1 MGKQSSGAG
10 NRAGYGSFMTAT
22 ILGSPSPSGRACPC
36 AVGQRRMGQS
46 LLAVTTSTLSRTP
59 TGFRSLA
66 LDERGDG
73 DAEKTMDT
81 VLVIETR
88 GLVIEVK

>member
-1 MGKQSSGAG
+1 
-10 NRAGYGSFMTAT
+10 
-22 ILGSPSPSGRACPC
+22 
-36 AVGQRRMGQS
+36 MGQS